1 MKDLRQLLHEELDR
15 IFDELSKRVDIN
27 NSDIY
32 LSINADEYTE
42 IYTYNHVVVNS
53 TLGSD
58 LYNNWGI
65 ADHSWRKDIIN
76 LETGETVS
84 SEYGEW

>member
-1 MKDLRQLLHEELDR
+1 MEDLRQLLHEELDK

-32 LSINADEYTE
+32 LGINADEYTE

-53 TLGSD
+53 ALGSD
-58 LYNNWGI
+58 LYNNWEI
-65 ADHSWRKDIIN
+65 LDHSWRKDVVS
-76 LETGETVS
+76 LDTGETVS
-84 SEYGEW
+84 SKHGEW